1 MNPVQ
6 TKLRRNTFLNFRE
19 ITRIPMYLRRVKCQ
33 IGANPVPLTSIF
45 GCGALS
51 LQGVQNVNPVP
62 TPSGENAASSIK
74 RGGKEVRPGAH
85 RRGTRWCGANNHGV
99 GLAELLISILIGA
112 VLLLGISSFYLSSI
126 RFYDQS
132 SSQTYLQ
139 RQATLIID
147 EMARRI
153 RFANGLVGNPASD
166 CPATP
171 SLKVTQPDLTGFYCF
186 YQSEDGLL
194 LERRPDESD
203 FDLLK
208 GPPVSITLAN
218 LSFTVVGGKR
228 ATINFQLND
237 DRGNTM
243 AFTTD
248 LATQN

>member
-1 MNPVQ
+1 MKPVQ

-19 ITRIPMYLRRVKCQ
+19 ITCIPMYLKRVKCQ

-45 GCGALS
+45 GCRALS

-62 TPSGENAASSIK
+62 TPSSENAASSIK
-74 RGGKEVRPGAH
+74 RGGEEVRPGAH
-85 RRGTRWCGANNHGV
+85 RPGTRWCGENNRGV
-99 GLAELLISILIGA
+99 GLAELLISISIGA
-112 VLLLGISSFYLSSI
+112 ILLLGISSFYLSSI

-153 RFANGLVGNPASD
+153 RFANGLVGNPPSD

-194 LERRPDESD
+194 LERRPDGSE
-203 FDLLK
+203 FNLLS
-208 GPPVSITLAN
+208 GSPVPL
-218 LSFTVVGGKR
+218 TVNNVVFAVSGGMKV
-228 ATINFQLND
+228 TISFQLND
-237 DRGNTM
+237 DKSNSM
-243 AFTTD
+243 AFATD
-248 LATQN
+248 LLTRN

>member
-6 TKLRRNTFLNFRE
+6 TKLRHKTFSNFRE
-19 ITRIPMYLRRVKCQ
+19 ITRIPMYLKRVKCQ
-33 IGANPVPLTSIF
+33 IGVNPVPLTSIF
-45 GCGALS
+45 SYGALS

-62 TPSGENAASSIK
+62 TSSGENDASSIK
-74 RGGKEVRPGAH
+74 RGWKEDHPRAH
-85 RRGTRWCGANNHGV
+85 TRGTRWCGADNHGT
-99 GLAELLISILIGA
+99 GLVELLISILIGA
-112 VLLLGISSFYLSSI
+112 VLLLGISSFYLSSV

-153 RFANGLVGNPASD
+153 RFANGLVGNPPSD
-166 CPATP
+166 CPAVP

-194 LERRPDESD
+194 ERLPDGSD

-208 GPPVSITLAN
+208 GPPVSLTLAN

>member
-1 MNPVQ
+1 V
-6 TKLRRNTFLNFRE
+6 
-19 ITRIPMYLRRVKCQ
+19 
-33 IGANPVPLTSIF
+33 
-45 GCGALS
+45 
-51 LQGVQNVNPVP
+51 
-62 TPSGENAASSIK
+62 SSIK
-74 RGGKEVRPGAH
+74 RDWKEVHPRAPT
-85 RRGTRWCGANNHGV
+85 RGTRWYGVNNRGI
-99 GLAELLISILIGA
+99 GLVELLISILVGA
-112 VLLLGISSFYLSSI
+112 VLILGIGSFYLSSI

-139 RQATLIID
+139 RQATLVID

-153 RFANGLVGNPASD
+153 RFANGLVGDPPGD

-186 YQSEDGLL
+186 YQSGDGLL
-194 LERRPDESD
+194 ERLPDGSD

-208 GPPVSITLAN
+208 GPPVSLTLAN